1 MEFAFIISGVLVG
14 KFWTWVVARQ
24 CHTASITQRAPLRQL
39 CAYIAVAAL
48 TGIAIGAME
57 MHVLGPG
64 PAATTL
70 SKGLIAGFAW
80 SPWFVGGA
88 QLLYARHQ
96 RKRAIAYLAAAPA
109 LVLASV
115 LGGYLSLHLN
125 HRLT

>member
-1 MEFAFIISGVLVG
+1 MEFAFIVFGVLVG

-24 CHTASITQRAPLRQL
+24 CHTASLTRTAPVRQL
-39 CAYIAVAAL
+39 CAYSAVAAL
-48 TGIAIGAME
+48 TGVAIGVME
-57 MHVLGPG
+57 LHVLAPG
-64 PAATTL
+64 PTATTL
-70 SKGLIAGFAW
+70 SKGLIAGFVW
-80 SPWFVGGA
+80 SPWFVSGA
-88 QLLYARHQ
+88 HVLFVRHQ